1 MHACMGS
8 GGSGDLT
15 AKLGALKNKAMTVAW
30 SAAADES
37 WATELHMAAD
47 ESLAAVE
54 EVTART
60 LDDLNAQDKKGKT
73 PLVFAAMF
81 NKPAIACRLI
91 ELGADVTIANARGA
105 TALHWAAYAG
115 ELSTVQ
121 ALVAAKADV
130 EALGTSV
137 DSYKGSPL
145 HAAAMGGNL
154 AVLDALIGMGADV
167 KATDSGGQTALDL
180 SAVCG

>member
-1 MHACMGS
+1 MLS

-15 AKLGALKNKAMTVAW
+15 MKLWALKYKAKTVAW
-30 SAAADES
+30 SAATDER

-54 EVTART
+54 EVTQRT
-60 LDDLNAQDKKGKT
+60 LDDLNAPDKKGKT

-91 ELGADVTIANARGA
+91 ELGADVTIADERGA

-121 ALVAAKADV
+121 VLVAAKADV
-130 EALGTSV
+130 
-137 DSYKGSPL
+137 
-145 HAAAMGGNL
+145 
-154 AVLDALIGMGADV
+154 
-167 KATDSGGQTALDL
+167 
-180 SAVCG
+180 SAR

>member
-1 MHACMGS
+1 MWS
-8 GGSGDLT
+8 GGSGDLSH
-15 AKLGALKNKAMTVAW
+15 KLMALKNKAKTVAW

-37 WATELHMAAD
+37 WATELHMATD

-54 EVTART
+54 EVTERT

-81 NKPAIACRLI
+81 DKPAIACRLI
-91 ELGADVTIANARGA
+91 ELGADVTIAGKRGG

-115 ELSTVQ
+115 ELPLVQ

-130 EALGTSV
+130 EALGQTV
-137 DSYKGSPL
+137 DSTEGSPL
-145 HAAAMGGNL
+145 HAAAMGGHV
-154 AVLDALIGMGADV
+154 AVVDALVGMG
-167 KATDSGGQTALDL
+167 
-180 SAVCG
+180 

>member
-1 MHACMGS
+1 MWS

-15 AKLGALKNKAMTVAW
+15 MKLATLKSKAETEVW

-54 EVTART
+54 QVTERT
-60 LDDLNAQDKKGKT
+60 LADLNARDKKGKT

-81 NKPAIACRLI
+81 DKPAIACRLI
-91 ELGADVTIANARGA
+91 ELGADVTIAGKRGA

-115 ELSTVQ
+115 ELPLVQ

-130 EALGTSV
+130 EALGKTV
-137 DSYKGSPL
+137 GDCKGPPL
-145 HAAAMGGNL
+145 HAAAMGGN
-154 AVLDALIGMGADV
+154 V
-167 KATDSGGQTALDL
+167 
-180 SAVCG
+180 